1 MYQGTRGHRARTMC
15 PAVVP
20 RASFLLGC
28 FAHKAMKPAKPPAGP
43 FWCKEKLKEKL
54 KFTTITVP
62 VHTGTTGSTFERNTS
77 AMLLPMKHE

>member
-1 MYQGTRGHRARTMC
+1 
-15 PAVVP
+15 
-20 RASFLLGC
+20 
-28 FAHKAMKPAKPPAGP
+28 MKPAKPPAGP

>member
-1 MYQGTRGHRARTMC
+1 MRVNALPDSHTISAYVRY
-15 PAVVP
+15 
-20 RASFLLGC
+20 
-28 FAHKAMKPAKPPAGP
+28 KAMKPAKPPAGP